1 MSDTLYL
8 HSNTAI
14 INFNQGFPSRSEE
27 ILNSDSFKKIITLY
41 VEQAKPS
48 RIKQIQTLVNNDD
61 IVESILEL
69 TRQLYVY
76 DLDAISHP
84 LLTDRRLVSK
94 MIDDVYVLWRDF
106 QRCSVLHLG
115 RKSKSDLINFIDT
128 DTQFNN
134 TVLRFY
140 RGLQEKVQGRKN
152 KIYRQLKAGTNAA
165 ITLREKETLLPEK
178 YSDFKKVHFID
189 SVLLHSP
196 LILHPKTNKREGH
209 FQETMTNPIDKLYLE
224 KNEFYCYPAKIG
236 TLLAFVYFH
245 KDFIFSGISL
255 SNLFELATTEEIQT
269 RKPDIMIVFGEK
281 DNQEAMDFHFDKEND
296 MVVAKISHVDKISYF
311 GYMKKIMLTTYNVF
325 MMSKGWLPIHGS
337 MVNVYLHDNTKIGV
351 AFMGDSGAGKSEIIE
366 ELSHVGAEHIAYM
379 EVIFDDMG
387 VFHSKD
393 GKIVAQ
399 GTEVGAFVRLDDLDR
414 GLPYQQM
421 DRSIFMNPE
430 SHVNA
435 RVIVPVSDFE
445 TISSDHEVHYF
456 LYANNYDKEI
466 GVSFF
471 DNIDSAKDS
480 FKSGRRMAMA
490 TTHEVGLS
498 TSYFANPFGPLQQ
511 QDVCDPLIDQ
521 YFEIMNQSEV
531 KLGQVYTNLG
541 VKDKEEDA
549 LKKSAQALLDLFK
562 HD

>member
-14 INFNQGFPSRSEE
+14 VNFNQGFPSRSED

-41 VEQAKPS
+41 VKQANSS
-48 RIKQIQTLVNNDD
+48 RIKQIQNLINNDD
-61 IVESILEL
+61 MVESILEL

-76 DLDAISHP
+76 SLDAIQHP

-94 MIDDVYVLWRDF
+94 MIDEVYVLWRDF

-165 ITLREKETLLPEK
+165 ITLREKETILPQR
-178 YSDFKKVHFID
+178 YAGYKKVHFID

-209 FQETMTNPIDKLYLE
+209 FQETMENPIEDLYLD
-224 KNEFYCYPAKIG
+224 KNDFYCYPAKIG

-245 KDFIFSGISL
+245 KDFVFSGISL

-281 DNQEAMDFHFDKEND
+281 DKKEAMDFYIDKEND
-296 MVVAKISHVDKISYF
+296 MVVAKISHQNKISYF
-311 GYMKKIMLTTYNVF
+311 GYMKKIMLTTYNVY

-337 MVNVYLHDNTKIGV
+337 MVNIYLNDNTKIGV

-366 ELSHVGAEHIAYM
+366 ELSHVGADHIAYM
-379 EVIFDDMG
+379 DVIFDDMG

-393 GKIVAQ
+393 GKVVAQ

-435 RVIVPVSDFE
+435 R
-445 TISSDHEVHYF
+445 
-456 LYANNYDKEI
+456 
-466 GVSFF
+466 
-471 DNIDSAKDS
+471 
-480 FKSGRRMAMA
+480 GRRMAMA

-521 YFEIMNQSEV
+521 YFELMDQTNV

-541 VKDKEEDA
+541 VSNKEEDA